1 MTCYL
6 LTSWQIGTRIFY
18 KNNEISWLSIR
29 QKEETIMLK
38 VDMLSASAKR
48 KYYSIVAEQSL
59 REEEEN
65 FKQLISNVDES
76 AVNDWKKMLYRI
88 KNKLDSL
95 KSMEKHP
102 Y

>member
-1 MTCYL
+1 
-6 LTSWQIGTRIFY
+6 
-18 KNNEISWLSIR
+18 
-29 QKEETIMLK
+29 MLK

-76 AVNDWKKMLYRI
+76 AVNDWKKMLYPI
-88 KNKLDSL
+88 KNKLNSL